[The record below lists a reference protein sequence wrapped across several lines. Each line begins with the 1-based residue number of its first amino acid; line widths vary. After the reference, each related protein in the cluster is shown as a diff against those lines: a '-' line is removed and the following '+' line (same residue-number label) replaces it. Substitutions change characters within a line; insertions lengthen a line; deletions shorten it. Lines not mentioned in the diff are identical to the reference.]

1 MANDK
6 RMSPEELSAYH
17 DKMLNQAYNKI
28 SSGLKNLENPILYKL
43 FLEHVGALKG
53 LGLNNSILVHEQMD
67 NAVHLETYKD
77 WQEKHGVQVN
87 TGSKAIRKLK
97 NDSFD
102 MEVDKDVLDSS
113 GKLVRDD
120 EGNPVR
126 KKTWITIP
134 RFKTEAVFDIGQTN
148 GVKEKVIDHSAPK
161 TQQELISCLE
171 SMLNISI
178 PRVLEDVNIDQ
189 TIDTISIIQ
198 AIVDNNMQNKTDVFV
213 KDEHGITNRISKSD
227 EMVMFEKESIVYAV
241 CKNYNIEMNPEKLL
255 EAAKNLDKSDTN
267 LFRGLLDSVH
277 SNAVSTM
284 RSIDLKF
291 QEIFQDKSIN
301 APEQDKSRPKLSL
314 VNKLAK
320 NKEILMQKGQNKEK
334 QTKAKE
340 MGLGD

>member
-126 KKTWITIP
+126 KK
-134 RFKTEAVFDIGQTN
+134 
-148 GVKEKVIDHSAPK
+148 
-161 TQQELISCLE
+161 
-171 SMLNISI
+171 
-178 PRVLEDVNIDQ
+178 
-189 TIDTISIIQ
+189 
-198 AIVDNNMQNKTDVFV
+198 
-213 KDEHGITNRISKSD
+213 HG
-227 EMVMFEKESIVYAV
+227 
-241 CKNYNIEMNPEKLL
+241 
-255 EAAKNLDKSDTN
+255 
-267 LFRGLLDSVH
+267 
-277 SNAVSTM
+277 
-284 RSIDLKF
+284 
-291 QEIFQDKSIN
+291 
-301 APEQDKSRPKLSL
+301 
-314 VNKLAK
+314 
-320 NKEILMQKGQNKEK
+320 
-334 QTKAKE
+334 
-340 MGLGD
+340 